1 MSEFGGH
8 LINLYLVDAITGY
21 FIDDLIHLNQQ
32 LSSNTELLNDLLL
45 HSHIMT
51 LMGTEEGACGADALA
66 VLDAD
71 DL

>member
-32 LSSNTELLNDLLL
+32 LSSNAELLNDFLL
-45 HSHIMT
+45 HAHIMT
-51 LMGTEEGACGADALA
+51 FMGTEECTCGADALA

>member
-32 LSSNTELLNDLLL
+32 LSSNAELLNDFLL
-45 HSHIMT
+45 HAHIMT
-51 LMGTEEGACGADALA
+51 LMGTEEGTCGTDALA

>member
-32 LSSNTELLNDLLL
+32 LSSNAELLNDFLL
-45 HSHIMT
+45 HAHIMT

>member
-1 MSEFGGH
+1 M
-8 LINLYLVDAITGY
+8 INLYLVDAITGY

-32 LSSNTELLNDLLL
+32 LSSNAELLNDFLL
-45 HSHIMT
+45 HAYIMT
-51 LMGTEEGACGADALA
+51 LMGTKEGACGADALA